1 MQPPIKYLDYISKED
16 LPAIISGAKLLT
28 LPALYEG
35 FGIPALEA
43 MASGVPTV
51 VSNLSSLPE
60 VVGDA
65 GVLVDPTSVD
75 SIAGGLL
82 KVLTDSNLREQMI
95 VKGLE
100 RAKMFTWEN
109 TAKKTLEVIESLK

>member
-1 MQPPIKYLDYISKED
+1 LI
-16 LPAIISGAKLLT
+16 AGAKLLT
-28 LPALYEG
+28 LPAMYEG
-35 FGIPALEA
+35 FGIPPLEA

-65 GVLVDPTSVD
+65 GVLIDPTSVD
-75 SIAGGLL
+75 SIAEGLL
-82 KVLTDSNLREQMI
+82 KVISDTDLRQQMI

-109 TAKKTLEVIESLK
+109 TARKTLEIIESLKN